1 MSVACL
7 HTQASLFALRKE
19 VPLDNAFVLIERQN
33 SKAPCGALFMSRLK
47 PRPTMIL
54 GLQLGMASEHF
65 TYFAGQRFGRER
77 LLQKCQAGFENPVV
91 DDGVIGIA

>member
-1 MSVACL
+1 MILVALSC
-7 HTQASLFALRKE
+7 
-19 VPLDNAFVLIERQN
+19 
-33 SKAPCGALFMSRLK
+33 KAPMLA
-47 PRPTMIL
+47 TYNDL
-54 GLQLGMASEHF
+54 GLQRGMASEHF